1 MATKTENSI
10 SVGVTRIFKLKG
22 DKTVKAFANV
32 DLFANGIFIASIDG
46 VKVLDNG
53 GEGGAWV
60 GMPSSSY
67 KDKNGKLQYNDI
79 VSLGQTTDYA
89 VKDAVLAAFDDDS
102 LLVKSQRPVRKPK
115 GPAVVN
121 STAPSANDEDI
132 PF

>member
-32 DLFANGIFIASIDG
+32 DIFVNGIFITSIDG

-102 LLVKSQRPVRKPK
+102 LIVKSQRPVRKAK
-115 GPAVVN
+115 GATAVVN
-121 STAPSANDEDI
+121 SSSPSNEEDI